1 MFKILH
7 LMKGE
12 IMIRNPVVAGSFYPG
27 DSSILRNMITE
38 YLQKAIIKE
47 EQGDILGV
55 IAPHAGYVYSGQ
67 CAAFSFNT
75 LKKKDF
81 DLAVIIAPSHRF
93 ADFDFSVGD
102 YDEYLTPL
110 GGVKVAKDIINE
122 LKVRYKMGTCYYAN
136 NLEHSLEVQL
146 PLLQQVKPNAKIVPI
161 LLGEQNPKNS
171 RRLASI
177 LAEYFKD
184 RLDNTVFIVSS
195 DLSHYYDSEIATEM
209 DSELAANLE
218 DMNIN
223 KMEEDVKLGKVEAC
237 GIGGILTLMNL
248 AKEFNY
254 SKVKNLDYR
263 NSGEVSGDY
272 KQVVGYLSSCVYK

>member
-1 MFKILH
+1 
-7 LMKGE
+7 
-12 IMIRNPVVAGSFYPG
+12 MIRNPVVAGSFYPG